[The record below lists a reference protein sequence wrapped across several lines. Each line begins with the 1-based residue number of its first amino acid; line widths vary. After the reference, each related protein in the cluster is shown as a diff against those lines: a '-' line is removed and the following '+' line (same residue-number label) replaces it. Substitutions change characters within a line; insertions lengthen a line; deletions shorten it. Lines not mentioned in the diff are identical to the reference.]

1 MSTNAM
7 RRATAEAE
15 VASPCTSV
23 CEIDARSGYCQGCF
37 RTLDEIAAWSVL
49 DAAGKKA
56 VLAALPARR
65 AEQAKRQR

>member
-7 RRATAEAE
+7 RRAKAEAE
-15 VASPCTSV
+15 VASPCSSV
-23 CEIDARSGYCQGCF
+23 CEMDGQSGYGRSCF
-37 RTLDEIAAWSVL
+37 RTLDEIAARSVV
-49 DAAGKKA
+49 DADGKKA

>member
-7 RRATAEAE
+7 RRATTEAE

-23 CEIDARSGYCQGCF
+23 CEMDAQSGFCRGCF

-49 DAAGKKA
+49 DADGRKA

-65 AEQAKRQR
+65 AGQAKRQR

>member
-23 CEIDARSGYCQGCF
+23 CEIDARSGYCRGCF